1 MQRHPLTDAPIS
13 CVLGLCEP
21 LIGTTDMST
30 VVQSARRC
38 RLDSHDRSVDEAMP
52 QYKVLTQK
60 DRAFS
65 GKFDPA
71 KLEVALNSYAEEGW
85 RVATSTTATFG
96 GMVGNREELIVIL
109 ERD

>member
-1 MQRHPLTDAPIS
+1 MPSVAGPSPKQPWD
-13 CVLGLCEP
+13 V
-21 LIGTTDMST
+21 
-30 VVQSARRC
+30 SA
-38 RLDSHDRSVDEAMP
+38 

-71 KLEVALNSYAEEGW
+71 KLEVALNSNAEEGW

-96 GMVGNREELIVIL
+96 GMAGNREELIVIL

>member
-1 MQRHPLTDAPIS
+1 
-13 CVLGLCEP
+13 
-21 LIGTTDMST
+21 
-30 VVQSARRC
+30 
-38 RLDSHDRSVDEAMP
+38 MP

-71 KLEVALNSYAEEGW
+71 KLEQAINSYAEEGW
-85 RVATSTTATFG
+85 RVTTSTTATFG
-96 GMVGNREELIVIL
+96 GMMGNREELIVIL